1 MSAQHNTPNTLENIA
16 AELTALAEDLAL
28 GKLRVGNRLVAIGHP
43 EFMKTKQKIRDNT
56 AYFTLSF
63 QAPLRDSNRA
73 DNLTMLDHEKP
84 ARRKGGEDKHDME
97 LRLKGRPPEG
107 KKTKKEIARLWK
119 DVCKMLEQGQP
130 PAPAEEK
137 ALVSAFE
144 GYTVFSEPAWHEEW
158 LACLTILREALA
170 CARKGDMPRALEY
183 AAEVNRLTQTCHQ
196 KHK

>member
-16 AELTALAEDLAL
+16 SELMALAEDLTQ
-28 GKLRVGNRLVAIGHP
+28 GKLRVGNRLVAIGNP
-43 EFMKTKQKIRDNT
+43 EFIKTKQKITDDT

-63 QAPLRDSNRA
+63 QAPLLDLDRGA
-73 DNLTMLDHEKP
+73 TLTMLDHEKP
-84 ARRKGGEDKHDME
+84 ARRTGGEGKYDKE

-119 DVCKMLEQGQP
+119 DVCKKLEQGQP

-144 GYTVFSEPAWHEEW
+144 GYTVFSEPSWQDDW
-158 LACLTILREALA
+158 LACLTILQEALA
-170 CARKGDMPRALEY
+170 WARKGDMPKALEY
-183 AAEVNRLTQTCHQ
+183 AAEVNRRTQTCHQ